1 MSGPLGDIFERRQL
15 ISDQYGAGNNWAQGH
30 MEYGPKYRE
39 EIHESVR
46 RTVEYCGNI
55 VCGDYVRNFVRDYYV
70 VVVQLELHT
79 DTRTGIPQTLSSLSS
94 LCTRSVVARAQV

>member
-1 MSGPLGDIFERRQL
+1 MKAFDVQSSIAVTSFVV
-15 ISDQYGAGNNWAQGH
+15 I
-30 MEYGPKYRE
+30 M
-39 EIHESVR
+39 
-46 RTVEYCGNI
+46 CG
-55 VCGDYVRNFVRDYYV
+55 NFVRDYYV